1 MSVAGKADPLAF
13 VGLVLLTLIWSYS
26 WIAMKQVT
34 LYIGAFDFTALR
46 CVFGAILLL
55 VVLKLRG
62 RGMKPTPFLYTL
74 AIAVLQTCGMVG
86 LAQWALISGG
96 AGKVAILTYTM
107 PFWVVIM
114 AALFLG
120 ERMRRVQYL
129 AIVVAAIGLCLVL
142 QPWKLTGES
151 LKSAV
156 LAILSGISWGASA
169 IVAKRL
175 YQRYPKMDLLS
186 LTTWQMVYGAIIM
199 SVIAWLVPERP
210 IVWDPYVYFA
220 LSYSAILATALA
232 WTLWLFVLKNLPAGI
247 AGLSTLAVPVCGVLF
262 SWWLLGE
269 NPGSV
274 EGSGIVL
281 IVLALAVLS
290 FGGKRPIKAPIQQV
304 KSSR

>member
-1 MSVAGKADPLAF
+1 MSVAGKTDPLAF

-62 RGMKPTPFLYTL
+62 RGMKPTPFTYTL

-142 QPWKLTGES
+142 QPWQLTGES

-175 YQRYPKMDLLS
+175 YQRYPKVDLLS

-274 EGSGIVL
+274 EGTGIVL

-290 FGGKRPIKAPIQQV
+290 FGGKRPVKSPIQQV

>member
-1 MSVAGKADPLAF
+1 MSVAGKTDPLAF

-62 RGMKPTPFLYTL
+62 RGMKPTPFIYTL

-175 YQRYPKMDLLS
+175 YQRYPKVDLLS

-290 FGGKRPIKAPIQQV
+290 FGGKRPVKAPIQQV

>member
-1 MSVAGKADPLAF
+1 MSVAGKTDPLAF

-62 RGMKPTPFLYTL
+62 RGMKPTPFIYTL

-120 ERMRRVQYL
+120 ERMRRLQYL

-175 YQRYPKMDLLS
+175 YQRYPKVDLLS

-274 EGSGIVL
+274 EGTGIVL

-290 FGGKRPIKAPIQQV
+290 FGGKRPVKAPIQQV

>member
-1 MSVAGKADPLAF
+1 MSVAGKTDPLAF

-175 YQRYPKMDLLS
+175 YQRYPKVDLLS

-210 IVWDPYVYFA
+210 LVWDPYVYFA